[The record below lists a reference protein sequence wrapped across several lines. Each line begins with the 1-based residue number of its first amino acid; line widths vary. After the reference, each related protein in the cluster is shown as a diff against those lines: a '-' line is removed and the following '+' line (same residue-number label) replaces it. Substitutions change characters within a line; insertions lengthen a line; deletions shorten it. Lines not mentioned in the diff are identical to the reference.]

1 MFFERRKSARGTL
14 NRVAHFHSEITPTP
28 RACMVTDIS
37 EGGARLYSEID
48 MPPVF
53 TLSVSR
59 DGEEISR
66 ECRVVWQLGGE
77 LGVEFIDRPSTGR

>member
-1 MFFERRKSARGTL
+1 MLLERRKHARGKL
-14 NRVAHFHSEITPTP
+14 NRVAQFYSEICPNP

-37 EGGARLYSEID
+37 EGGARLYSEIA

-53 TLSVSR
+53 TLSMMHA
-59 DGEEISR
+59 DGTIER

-77 LGVEFIDRPSTGR
+77 LGVEFIGRARS